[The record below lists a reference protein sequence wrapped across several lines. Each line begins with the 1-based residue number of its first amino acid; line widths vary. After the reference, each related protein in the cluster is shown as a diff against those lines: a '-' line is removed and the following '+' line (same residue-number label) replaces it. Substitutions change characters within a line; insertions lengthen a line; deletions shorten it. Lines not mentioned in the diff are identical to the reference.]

1 MPPSK
6 LMQKLRKEHA
16 KQVKKYKSTPRNNAN
31 IKVAVNS
38 LNSAVARMNT
48 AVKNNTKNLNAAV
61 AKMKAVQKKLNDK
74 KKARSIKVISPK
86 K

>member
-16 KQVKKYKSTPRNNAN
+16 KQVKKFKPTPRNNM
-31 IKVAVNS
+31 IMRTIS
-38 LNSAVARMNT
+38 PLPTT
-48 AVKNNTKNLNAAV
+48 AKKNLDAAV
-61 AKMKAVQKKLNDK
+61 AKMKASQKKFNDN
-74 KKARSIKVISPK
+74 KKARSIKVINAK

>member
-1 MPPSK
+1 MPSSK

-16 KQVKKYKSTPRNNAN
+16 KQVKKLKPTLRNNAN
-31 IKVAVNS
+31 IRVAVNN
-38 LNSAVARMNT
+38 LNSAVTRINT

-61 AKMKAVQKKLNDK
+61 AKMKAVQNKLNDK